1 MDDNTVKDVR
11 NLFKLKKESKAIKIR
26 IIRDIQNL
34 FEHEKEYYYKPIRAG
49 NFWSNN
55 YIEYQSNSDRF
66 KTLVE
71 EYFNKVRSYL
81 KDIINNHKKFDTW
94 KNQLTIA
101 INDKQCVMHSKSY
114 NIGITINDKA
124 DEIIEKLF
132 ESLLNI

>member
-34 FEHEKEYYYKPIRAG
+34 FEHEKEYDYKPIRAG

-114 NIGITINDKA
+114 NIGITINGKA